1 MQGAM
6 TRDPNQPYH
15 HGQLS
20 RAALDQALETVRR
33 DGAQALSIRRLA
45 ETLGVAHRAIYN
57 HYADRAA
64 LLQSVAARGF
74 SELAEQLGKADG
86 KKGFIAAYCH
96 FALANPGLYDLMMA
110 TPNEAFRASPELL
123 RAVDLLLRTA
133 APFWSEGETDSAA
146 IRQKVT
152 RSWMLLHGG
161 VALHRS
167 GILGT
172 ENENAIIAQLTRITV

>member
-1 MQGAM
+1 M

-15 HGQLS
+15 HGQLR
-20 RAALDQALETVRR
+20 RAALERALETVRR

-45 ETLGVAHRAIYN
+45 EELGVAHRAIYN

-64 LLQSVAARGF
+64 LLQAVAACGF
-74 SELAEQLGKADG
+74 SELAELLGKTEG
-86 KKGFIAAYCH
+86 RKEFIAAYCR

-110 TPNEAFRASPELL
+110 TPNKAVRASPELL
-123 RAVDLLLRTA
+123 RAVDQLLRTA
-133 APFWSEGETDSAA
+133 APFWSEGDTDSAA
-146 IRQKVT
+146 IRQKIT

-172 ENENAIIAQLTRITV
+172 KDEEAIIARLTGIAV